1 MSQELDAHEGIFCV
15 ITYHNEFERLLQIDV
30 GECLIGR
37 ADDCGI
43 WLLDPYVS
51 RKHARLCWTGACVT
65 ICDIGSRNGTIING
79 KSIDKHEVTLGKEC
93 EIQIGPYRVK
103 ICFRIGEAVR
113 QSAQLGHINDSTRS
127 NIPGSNAN
135 PKELRPLPTLTPAQR
150 RVFDGFVEGLS
161 EKEIAYR
168 LSISQ
173 HTVHSH
179 AKAIYRLLA
188 VSSRGELLKLWASQ
202 MRLPNQ

>member
-1 MSQELDAHEGIFCV
+1 MSQEFDALEGIFCV
-15 ITYHNEFERLLQIDV
+15 ISYHNEFERLLQMDV

-51 RKHARLCWTGACVT
+51 RKHARLCWTGECVT
-65 ICDIGSRNGTIING
+65 IRDIGSRNGTYVNG
-79 KSIDKHEVTLGKEC
+79 MPIDANEVTLGKEC
-93 EIQIGPYRVK
+93 EIQIGRYRVK

-113 QSAQLGHINDSTRS
+113 HSAQLGHINDSTRS
-127 NIPGSNAN
+127 NIPGLNSK
-135 PKELRPLPTLTPAQR
+135 PEELRPLPKLTPAQR
-150 RVFDGFVEGLS
+150 RVFDGFAEGLS

-168 LSISQ
+168 LSISP

-179 AKAIYRLLA
+179 AKAIYRLFA

-202 MRLPNQ
+202 MRFPNQ